1 MSEENTRHSPIR
13 RILVALDASRSS
25 LNALQTAVDLAARF
39 NAELLGFFVEDIN
52 LLRLA
57 QLPIAREVSFYSAQT
72 RRVKPVEMEMQLR
85 IQATRIRKTLAQLAE
100 QSGVTWEFRTS
111 RGDVGAEVL
120 AAGAD
125 VDLVVMGK
133 IGRSLPGMQRTGS
146 TMRMLTMQRRGMTL
160 ILESRVQLF
169 KAPVVVVYDG
179 TKTSIKAMHTAG
191 YLARSLE
198 SPLTVLL
205 VGNSESEIEEY
216 HAKARNLLHAQRV
229 EAGFRRLLRP
239 VMSGLAAAVRN
250 ETIGPVIL
258 PCQGDWFEGEKLCG
272 LVERIENPVFLIR
285 S

>member
-1 MSEENTRHSPIR
+1 
-13 RILVALDASRSS
+13 ALDASRSS
-25 LNALQTAVDLAARF
+25 VNALQTAVDLAARF
-39 NAELLGFFVEDIN
+39 DAELLGFFVEDIN

-57 QLPIAREVSFYSAQT
+57 QLPMAREVSFYSSRT

-85 IQATRIRKTLAQLAE
+85 IQAKRIRNSLAQLAE
-100 QSGVTWEFRTS
+100 QHGVNWEFRTS

-160 ILESRVQLF
+160 ILESRVQFLN
-169 KAPVVVVYDG
+169 APVVAIYDG
-179 TKTSIKAMHTAG
+179 TKTSNKAMQTAA
-191 YLARSLE
+191 YLAQSLE
-198 SPLTVLL
+198 SPLIVVL
-205 VGNSESEIEEY
+205 VADSENEIEAY
-216 HAKARNLLHAQRV
+216 HRKARDQLQGFGV

-239 VMSGLAAAVRN
+239 VMTGLAVAVSN
-250 ETIGPVIL
+250 ESSGPVIL

-285 S
+285 D